1 MALNIILILL
11 IAVGA
16 KLEVSAD
23 VTGVLIATSIT
34 LTALV
39 LGVVDDARDVSVAG
53 GAAAGAI
60 PNQWLA

>member
-1 MALNIILILL
+1 LDIILILL

-16 KLEVSAD
+16 KFEVSAD
-23 VTGVLIATSIT
+23 VVKVMIAASIIT

-53 GAAAGAI
+53 GAATGTI
-60 PNQWLA
+60 SDQRLA